1 MSSFAISLISLLCL
15 AGGLLLGLWL
25 QRLLPAD
32 HLSKESQD
40 TIKLGSGMVA
50 TMSALVLGLLVSSG
64 KSSFDDVNAAV
75 AQNGARVIQ
84 LDHVLAQY
92 GPETRAARDQLRNSV
107 AERVQQIWGKTKSGD
122 SGIHAVEKSRT
133 VPEMQ
138 AALGALTPTTE
149 QQKSALNQATQIIAE
164 IWQNR
169 LLIMEEQQT
178 PVPPVFLALLVFWLA
193 LLFMSFGLFAPR
205 NTTVFAVL
213 LVCAFSASSA
223 IFLILEMSH
232 PLDGSIKVSSAPLVK
247 ALELIGH

>member
-1 MSSFAISLISLLCL
+1 M
-15 AGGLLLGLWL
+15 LGIWL
-25 QRLLPAD
+25 QRLLPVG

-64 KSSFDDVNAAV
+64 KSSFDAVSAAV

-107 AERVQQIWGKTKSGD
+107 TERVQQIWGKTKSGD
-122 SGIHAVEKSRT
+122 SGIHALEKSRT
-133 VPEMQ
+133 VADMQ

-149 QQKSALNQATQIIAE
+149 QQKSMLNQAAQIIAE

-169 LLIMEEQQT
+169 LLIMEQQQT
-178 PVPPVFLALLVFWLA
+178 PIPPVFLALLVFWLA

-205 NTTVFAVL
+205 NTTVIALL

-232 PLDGSIKVSSAPLVK
+232 PLDGSIKVSSAPMVK
-247 ALELIGH
+247 ALELIGQ

>member
-1 MSSFAISLISLLCL
+1 
-15 AGGLLLGLWL
+15 
-25 QRLLPAD
+25 
-32 HLSKESQD
+32 
-40 TIKLGSGMVA
+40 MVA
-50 TMSALVLGLLVSSG
+50 TMSALVLGLLVSG
-64 KSSFDDVNAAV
+64 NSSFDDVNAAV

-92 GPETRAARDQLRNSV
+92 GPETRAARDQLKNSV

-133 VPEMQ
+133 VPDMQ
-138 AALGALTPTTE
+138 AALGASTRRLNSRNP
-149 QQKSALNQATQIIAE
+149 SLNQAAQIIAE

-232 PLDGSIKVSSAPLVK
+232 PLDGSVKVSSAPLLK
-247 ALELIGH
+247 ALELIGQ